1 MEGRRSL
8 WPRTGVKLRRHRALV
23 TAVVLTVC
31 GAVSGSE
38 QRSMPAVTSLPT
50 AVPRPESVCGIPA
63 RPSRPSWWRA
73 LRSVSPLADQT
84 PLVYEQFP
92 RILTPTETGTIRVV
106 AEVMGDVPTA
116 VFRRNVPTREAGYTE
131 EIWTRS
137 TTREV
142 GGRLVSLFDRR
153 YPSSIL
159 VDLLVYPHGND
170 FPQVPLG
177 GLEVPVSGVTDPSSP
192 PGSTFVTVWLRLAP
206 SNLPASTVRVI
217 TPLDG
222 AVPAQYA
229 SHVVNLV
236 MPGFGDA
243 QVQNGTQAFELEAT
257 AQAFYQHFADAYH
270 TLSFIPR
277 RSPLASYAAF
287 NVNVQN
293 DVEGIGAALIDEQAV
308 YGSETL
314 RSVQL
319 YAAGFAGQHET
330 TVHQTAHHWGDETNL
345 AQIAGVAAA
354 GYRPESHTPLLSEG
368 ATLIGAILDG
378 TREVE
383 RVPSAVV
390 GGDDTYR
397 VARTTAPGTF
407 HPLQLYRMGFLEPA
421 AVPDVTVFAD
431 QAQFSSDT
439 ASAPTVGTPVTGGPR
454 TVNINQIM
462 AASGARRGPSFRE
475 WRQVFVVV
483 SDELISQMEMDYYNF
498 YAQRAAASSGTQ
510 SYDGYGSFY
519 EASGNRVTLR
529 TDIDTRDPG
538 GNPKITQTLAVGDRP
553 FGLGDWRGLVFDSP
567 VTSRV
572 AAGAT
577 LTLTGSIDTELLP
590 GSYEFVILRAA
601 RSGDAPS
608 AAMTV
613 RATVSDGRFS
623 VPLRFTNAQTG
634 GYAIDAFVFVDADS
648 AAIPTSVMTPLFVD

>member
-1 MEGRRSL
+1 M
-8 WPRTGVKLRRHRALV
+8 RRHRALV
-23 TAVVLTVC
+23 TAVVLTLC
-31 GAVSGSE
+31 GAASGSG
-38 QRSMPAVTSLPT
+38 QRSLPAVTSLPT
-50 AVPRPESVCGIPA
+50 AVPRPGFGCGVATPRA
-63 RPSRPSWWRA
+63 RPSWSRS

-84 PLVYEQFP
+84 PLAYQQFP

-106 AEVMGDVPTA
+106 AEVVGDVPAA
-116 VFRRNVPTREAGYTE
+116 VFRRNVPTQQAGYTE
-131 EIWTRS
+131 ETWTRS
-137 TTREV
+137 TTRTV
-142 GGRLVSLFDRR
+142 DGRLVSVFDQR
-153 YPSSIL
+153 YPGSIL
-159 VDLLVYPHGND
+159 VDLLVYAHGND
-170 FPQVPLG
+170 FPQIPLG
-177 GLEVPVSGVTDPSSP
+177 RLDVPVSSVTDPDGTP
-192 PGSTFVTVWLRLAP
+192 LGPTFGTVWLRLAP
-206 SNLPASTVRVI
+206 SNLPISTVRVI
-217 TPLDG
+217 TPPAG
-222 AVPAQYA
+222 AAPAQYA

-236 MPGFGDA
+236 MPDFGDTR
-243 QVQNGTQAFELEAT
+243 VLNGTQAFDLEGA
-257 AQAFYQHFADAYH
+257 AQAFYQHFTDTYH

-277 RSPLASYAAF
+277 RSPFASYGAF
-287 NVNVQN
+287 NINVKN
-293 DVEGIGAALIDEQAV
+293 DVEGVGAALIDEQAV

-354 GYRPESHTPLLSEG
+354 GRQPEGHTPLLSGG
-368 ATLIGAILDG
+368 ATLLGAVLEG

-390 GGDDTYR
+390 GGEDTYR
-397 VARTTAPGTF
+397 VTRTTAPITF

-431 QAQFSSDT
+431 QAQFNPS
-439 ASAPTVGTPVTGGPR
+439 AVSAPMVGAPVTGGSR

-483 SDELISQMEMDYYNF
+483 SDELISQTEMDYYNF

-510 SYDGYGSFY
+510 SYDGYGSFF
-519 EASGNRVTLR
+519 EATGNRGTLR
-529 TDIDTRDPG
+529 TDIDTRDAE

-553 FGLGDWRGLVFDSP
+553 FGPRDWRGLVFDTP

-590 GSYEFVILRAA
+590 GRHEFIILRAA

-613 RATVSDGRFS
+613 RATVSEGRFS

-634 GYAIDAFVFVDADS
+634 GYAMDAFVFVDADS
-648 AAIPTSVMTPLFVD
+648 PAIPTSVMTPLFVD